1 MFAKAKRAVGIDGWQ
16 SGNRNGAL
24 EIRAALENRGI
35 LISGVSLFLRCRK
48 DRPDEMV
55 SIGLTIETSYGPK
68 CFARVDWRQ
77 APHVNQSALCG
88 HLLHVDAGRTHIHRP
103 DLYGETVEPIEY
115 LKQNLPAAV
124 SLDPV
129 PGSFGDLLDT
139 AGTLLNVDNLTEVQ
153 TPPWEPRLFI

>member
-1 MFAKAKRAVGIDGWQ
+1 MFAKAKRVVGIGSWQ
-16 SGNRNGAL
+16 SGNRDGAL
-24 EIRAALENRGI
+24 EIRASLENQGI
-35 LISGVSLFLRCRK
+35 LISGVSLFLTCRE

-55 SIGLTIETSYGPK
+55 SIGLTIETPFRPK

-88 HLLHVDAGRTHIHRP
+88 DLQFIDAGRTHVHRP
-103 DLYGETVEPIEY
+103 DLYGENVEPIEY

-129 PGSFGDLLDT
+129 PGSFADLLDT